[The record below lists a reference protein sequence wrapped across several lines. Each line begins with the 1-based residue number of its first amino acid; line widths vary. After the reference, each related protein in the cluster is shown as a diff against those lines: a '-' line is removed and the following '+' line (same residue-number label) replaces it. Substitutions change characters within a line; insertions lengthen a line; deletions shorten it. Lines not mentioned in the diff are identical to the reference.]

1 MFPRILHIY
10 GPLWINSY
18 GVMIA
23 IGFLVFMYLFY
34 KDKKRKQIIDDEL
47 FFNTVFYGLIAG
59 IVGGRLFAV
68 VTDFELFRHN
78 LIEIFYPWVGGFGIT
93 GSILGVLFF
102 EYFYLKK
109 NNIAVLPLFD
119 RAVIYAPLMQ
129 SIARWGCFF
138 AGCCYGKVS
147 QNCAYSVVFTNKEG
161 LAPLNVPLHPTQL
174 YFSFASFL
182 IFLLMYFFFQKKFSK
197 NGQLLFIYLTL
208 ESISRFYL
216 DFYRG
221 DREIDFIK
229 CFGPVC
235 FELSKIQVISF
246 VIFIFAII
254 GLVLVTVVRLSNKRL
269 SNKN

>member
-10 GPLWINSY
+10 SPLWINSY

-23 IGFLVFMYLFY
+23 IGFLSFMYLFY
-34 KDKKRKQIIDDEL
+34 RDEKRKQIVGDEL

-59 IVGGRLFAV
+59 IVGGRLYEV
-68 VTDFELFRHN
+68 IVDFNLFKNN
-78 LIEIFYPWVGGFGIT
+78 LIEVFYPWVGGFGIL

-109 NNIAVLPLFD
+109 HNVPVLPLLD
-119 RAVIYAPLMQ
+119 RAVIYVPLMQ

-138 AGCCYGKVS
+138 AGCCYGKIATNGS
-147 QNCAYSVVFTNKEG
+147 CSVVFTNKHG
-161 LAPLNVPLHPTQL
+161 LAPLHVPLHPSQL

-182 IFLLMYFFFQKKFSK
+182 IFLLMYFFFQKKFTK

-221 DREIDFIK
+221 DREVDFIR
-229 CFGPVC
+229 CFGSIC
-235 FELSKIQVISF
+235 FELSKVQVISLALL
-246 VIFIFAII
+246 IFAIL
-254 GLVLVTVVRLSNKRL
+254 GLILVSIPRTLRK
-269 SNKN
+269 